1 MCPIGARPARRPNRS
16 GGIGPIAFSLLSVV
30 WLPAML
36 AFVAGLGTRAQT
48 AFENAVIGTLAG
60 GDEPSLGTDDVKE
73 PACMKHEPIKS
84 SLLRT
89 LAKRE
94 YRYTEG
100 LPSRPDPS
108 IGTVL
113 VTGASGYIGGRL
125 VPELLSRG
133 YRVRIMVRGR
143 STECTELWP
152 QAEVAFA
159 DALKIEEL
167 RPALAGV
174 HTAYY
179 LIHSLLLGTREFEAA
194 DIQAAVNF
202 RQAAEEAGVRRIVYL
217 GGLGDDRTKLSSHLQ
232 NRMRV
237 AEELWRGSVPV
248 TILRAA
254 IIIGSGSASYEIIK
268 HLVKRLWI
276 IPIPKWARNR
286 CQPIAIRDVIKYL
299 VGVLEIPETAGKRFD
314 IGGADVLTYR
324 EMMRTLVD
332 VLHKRRL
339 FIRFPFS
346 NMGLY
351 SLAASFLTP
360 VPAAITKSLMEGLKN
375 EVICEATAIKLFLP
389 FEPLT
394 YREALQAAMTREEQD
409 NVRTSWAGAYPPAH
423 ELAIKLIELEG
434 KSLYTARFSI
444 VSRKDAWRL
453 FASICK
459 IGGKEGWFR
468 HNWMWRL
475 RGLIDKVLLG
485 VGGSRGRRSQTTLK
499 VNDVIDWWRIED
511 LQPDIRLL
519 LRAEMKL
526 PGKAWLEFRIDRE
539 GDRNRLWI
547 VAHYYTVSFLGKL
560 YWYVFVPFHHIIFR
574 DLIRQIERRS

>member
-1 MCPIGARPARRPNRS
+1 MA
-16 GGIGPIAFSLLSVV
+16 
-30 WLPAML
+30 
-36 AFVAGLGTRAQT
+36 
-48 AFENAVIGTLAG
+48 
-60 GDEPSLGTDDVKE
+60 
-73 PACMKHEPIKS
+73 HEPTGKN
-84 SLLRT
+84 LLNN

-94 YRYTEG
+94 YRYTQD
-100 LPSRPDPS
+100 LPSNPDPS

-125 VPELLSRG
+125 IPELLSRG
-133 YRVRIMVRGR
+133 YRVRVMVRGK
-143 STECTELWP
+143 SSEFGELWP
-152 QAEVAFA
+152 QTEVAFA

-167 RPALAGV
+167 RPALEGV

-194 DIQAAVNF
+194 DIQAAINF
-202 RQAAEEAGVRRIVYL
+202 RKTAEETGVKRIIYL
-217 GGLGDDRTKLSSHLQ
+217 GGLGDDRTKLSSHLR
-232 NRMRV
+232 NRMKV
-237 AEELWRGSVPV
+237 ADELHRGAVPV

-268 HLVKRLWI
+268 HLVKCLWV

-299 VGVLEIPETAGKRFD
+299 VGVLEIPETADKRFD
-314 IGGADVLTYR
+314 IGGADILTYH
-324 EMMRTLVD
+324 EMMLTLVD

-339 FIRFPFS
+339 FIRFPLS

-351 SLAASFLTP
+351 SYAASFLTP

-375 EVICEATAIKLFLP
+375 EVICQATAIKLFLP

-409 NVRTSWAGAYPPAH
+409 NVRTTWTGAYPPAH
-423 ELAIKLIELEG
+423 ELAIKLSELEE
-434 KSLYTARFSI
+434 KTLYTARFSI
-444 VSRKDAWRL
+444 SSRKDAWRL
-453 FASICK
+453 FASLCA
-459 IGGKEGWFR
+459 IGGKEGWFT

-475 RGLIDKVLLG
+475 RGWIDKVLLG
-485 VGGSRGRRSQTTLK
+485 VGSSRGRRSQTTLMIS
-499 VNDVIDWWRIED
+499 DVIDWWRIED

-526 PGKAWLEFRIDRE
+526 PGKAWLEFRIDPE
-539 GDRNRLWI
+539 DGRNRLWI
-547 VAHYYTVSFLGKL
+547 IAHYYTESFLGRL

-574 DLIRQIERRS
+574 DLIRQIEKRS